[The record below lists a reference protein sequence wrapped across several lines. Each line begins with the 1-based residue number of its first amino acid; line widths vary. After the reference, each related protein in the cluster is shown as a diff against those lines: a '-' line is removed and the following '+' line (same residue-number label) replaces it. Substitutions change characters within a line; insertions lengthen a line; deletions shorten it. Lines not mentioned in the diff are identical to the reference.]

1 MSKKEKI
8 VYIVHAVDTEGP
20 LKEDLKANFERLK
33 EYFNI
38 KIKPNKKNLK
48 SLQDKKIKLNGR
60 ENEIAEIFKK
70 KEITYLENWNDL
82 EKEINYICN
91 NNFRDKL
98 RDSFGNKWVFS
109 WFLLQISGLKEKSKI

>member
-38 KIKPNKKNLK
+38 KINPI
-48 SLQDKKIKLNGR
+48 KKILNPYKIKKLN
-60 ENEIAEIFKK
+60 
-70 KEITYLENWNDL
+70 
-82 EKEINYICN
+82 
-91 NNFRDKL
+91 
-98 RDSFGNKWVFS
+98 
-109 WFLLQISGLKEKSKI
+109 